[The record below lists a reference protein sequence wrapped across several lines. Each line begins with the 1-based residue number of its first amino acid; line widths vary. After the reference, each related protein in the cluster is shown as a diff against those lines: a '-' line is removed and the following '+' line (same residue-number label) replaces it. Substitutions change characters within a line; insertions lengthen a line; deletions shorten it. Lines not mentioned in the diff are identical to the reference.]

1 MPSSPAPVSP
11 FSAADAEADVVASS
25 VRSGRTVLES
35 LPPMPPMP
43 KPSSIKHLRVDQL
56 RAELEALGLDDTSG
70 LKRELQDRL
79 LEAQL
84 LKWHAL
90 FEQRDAALRAMIGKA
105 KRKAEKADR
114 KAEEADRKAEEAGR
128 KADRALLQAKKNEE
142 RNAVLGRFAHYGVVP
157 KLNEHDVKIAY
168 LADKVGL
175 NMSGIDKQME
185 RERDGVDSID
195 GSEEE
200 ADGSGTVEEGS
211 DDGEE

>member
-11 FSAADAEADVVASS
+11 FSAADAEAADVVGASS
-25 VRSGRTVLES
+25 VRHGRPVLES
-35 LPPMPPMP
+35 LPPLP

-105 KRKAEKADR
+105 KRK
-114 KAEEADRKAEEAGR
+114 
-128 KADRALLQAKKNEE
+128 L
-142 RNAVLGRFAHYGVVP
+142 Y
-157 KLNEHDVKIAY
+157 EHDMKIAY

-175 NMSGIDKQME
+175 DLSGIDRQME
-185 RERDGVDSID
+185 RERDGVDSLD

-200 ADGSGTVEEGS
+200 VDGSGTVEEES
-211 DDGEE
+211 EDGEE